1 MFKREL
7 SMFKI
12 KEILQFS
19 HIEVKDVSMKI
30 EITAEKLQ
38 DVIDG
43 KKDFDVREARAFIE
57 FFGVTMDYIL
67 DGIPGNRNDRKV
79 ERFIQYEALKL
90 KQIDD
95 VKNLK
100 KLLSDNGLQD
110 FSIDFY
116 DINTGKIDVYNL
128 LLKNSAELYKVISEN
143 YEVLP
148 KSWILEMGTMHHSK
162 VSENND
168 WDWHTVNTN
177 LYNFLGKLI
186 TDTGFVYLCEE
197 LSECDASIILRSF
210 QNGKLRFDPKIVLY
224 LIDCGA
230 KIEIPE
236 LASYDYLNTMLIKDL
251 CERLIKQAE

>member
-1 MFKREL
+1 
-7 SMFKI
+7 MFKI
-12 KEILQFS
+12 KEILQYS

-43 KKDFDVREARAFIE
+43 KKDFDLREARAFIE

-67 DGIPGNRNDRKV
+67 DGIPGNRNDRRV
-79 ERFIQYEALKL
+79 ESYIKSEALKL

-148 KSWILEMGTMHHSK
+148 KSWILEMGPMRHSK

-197 LSECDASIILRSF
+197 LSEHDASKILRSF
-210 QNGKLRFDPKIVLY
+210 QNGNLSFEPKIILY

-236 LASYDYLNTMLIKDL
+236 LDSYDYLNTMLIKDL

>member
-1 MFKREL
+1 
-7 SMFKI
+7 MFKI
-12 KEILQFS
+12 KEILQYS

-30 EITAEKLQ
+30 EITAEQLQ

-43 KKDFDVREARAFIE
+43 KKDFDLREARAFIE

-79 ERFIQYEALKL
+79 ERFIQQEALKL
-90 KQIDD
+90 KQNDD
-95 VKNLK
+95 LKNLK

-116 DINTGKIDVYNL
+116 DFYTGKIDVYNL

-148 KSWILEMGTMHHSK
+148 KSWKLEMGTMHHSK

-177 LYNFLGKLI
+177 LYKFLGKLI
-186 TDTGFVYLCEE
+186 TDTGFVYLCEQ
-197 LSECDASIILRSF
+197 LSESDASRILRSF
-210 QNGKLRFDPKIVLY
+210 QNGKLRFDPKVVLY

-230 KIEIPE
+230 KLEIPNLGE
-236 LASYDYLNTMLIKDL
+236 GPLENPYDYLNTMLIKDL

>member
-1 MFKREL
+1 
-7 SMFKI
+7 MFKI
-12 KEILQFS
+12 KEILQYS

-43 KKDFDVREARAFIE
+43 KKDFDLREARAFIE

-79 ERFIQYEALKL
+79 ERFIQHEALKL

-116 DINTGKIDVYNL
+116 DINTGNIDVDKL
-128 LLKNSAELYKVISEN
+128 LAKNSAKLYKVISEN
-143 YEVLP
+143 YDVLP
-148 KSWILEMGTMHHSK
+148 NSMASNNGRFDSEKK
-162 VSENND
+162 VWKYD
-168 WDWHTVNTN
+168 WDWHTVNTK
-177 LYNFLGKLI
+177 LYKLLGEPI
-186 TDTGFVYLCEE
+186 TDTGFVYLCEGLGE
-197 LSECDASIILRSF
+197 SEASRVLNYF
-210 QNGKLRFDPKIVLY
+210 KNGKLRFDPKVVLY

-230 KIEIPE
+230 KLKIPNLGE
-236 LASYDYLNTMLIKDL
+236 GPLENPYDYLNTMLIKDL